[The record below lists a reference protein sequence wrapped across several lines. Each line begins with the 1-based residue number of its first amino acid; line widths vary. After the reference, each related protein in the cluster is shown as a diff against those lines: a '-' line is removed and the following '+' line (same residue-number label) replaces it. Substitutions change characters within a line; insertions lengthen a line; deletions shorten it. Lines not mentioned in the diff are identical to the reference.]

1 MSFEEPCFYVAWQ
14 NKIGKAFI
22 DPEKDQKILISKKKL

>member
-1 MSFEEPCFYVAWQ
+1 MKLAADCVCPSYEEPCFYVACQ

-22 DPEKDQKILISKKKL
+22 DPEKD